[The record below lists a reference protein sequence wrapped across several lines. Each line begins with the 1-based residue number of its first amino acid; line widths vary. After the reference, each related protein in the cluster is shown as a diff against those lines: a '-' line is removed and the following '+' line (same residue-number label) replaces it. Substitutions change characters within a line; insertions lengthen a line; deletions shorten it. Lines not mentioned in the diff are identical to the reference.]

1 MQRDERQ
8 QPTLTGARPVGV
20 VLTALYLAAVCWF
33 TLRPL
38 SATWMAAGN
47 FTPLHTIR
55 ADLALGPAAAARN
68 IGGGLLLLA
77 PLGVL
82 LPLAGGRLDVP
93 PVVSFARTVF
103 TGLMLSFCFEAGR
116 TGMAGQ
122 VLDVDALLLNT
133 TGVALAHLLVV
144 PAARA
149 ALRRRRGSRRR
160 GHQPDREPQSRTP
173 MMSGVG
179 AAR

>member
-8 QPTLTGARPVGV
+8 PLTLTWARPLGA
-20 VLTALYLAAVCWF
+20 VLTAVYLAVVCWL
-33 TLRPL
+33 TLRPM
-38 SATWMAAGN
+38 SATWMAAGS

-55 ADLALGPAAAARN
+55 ADLALGPAAALRN
-68 IGGGLLLLA
+68 IGGGLSLLA

-93 PVVSFARTVF
+93 PAVSFARTVF
-103 TGLMLSFCFEAGR
+103 TGLMLSFGIEAVR
-116 TGMAGQ
+116 TWMAGQ

-133 TGVALAHLLVV
+133 AGVALAHLLVV

-149 ALRRRRGSRRR
+149 ALRRRGHRRHER
-160 GHQPDREPQSRTP
+160 RPDREPQSRTP
-173 MMSGVG
+173 AMSGLS
-179 AAR
+179 ATR

>member
-1 MQRDERQ
+1 MQRDERR
-8 QPTLTGARPVGV
+8 PLTLTWARPAGA
-20 VLTALYLAAVCWF
+20 VLTVVYLAVVYWLA
-33 TLRPL
+33 LRP
-38 SATWMAAGN
+38 SPATWMAAGN

-55 ADLALGPAAAARN
+55 ADLALGPVAAVRS

-103 TGLMLSFCFEAGR
+103 TGLMLSLGVEAVR
-116 TGMAGQ
+116 TWMAGQ
-122 VLDVDALLLNT
+122 LLDVDALLLNT

-144 PAARA
+144 PAARR
-149 ALRRRRGSRRR
+149 ALRRRGHRRHEPR
-160 GHQPDREPQSRTP
+160 PDREPQARTP
-173 MMSGVG
+173 AMSGLG
-179 AAR
+179 ATR